1 MRPGRLALLW
11 LFGAA
16 LGCATTKIPGTEIEE
31 TSDSR
36 AIIGVMS
43 KYNTAL
49 DAQDAAAILALVD
62 VSFYDDAGTLT
73 PEDDLDYAGLKAK
86 LPTLLQKFQDVRAR
100 ITVKTLRIEG
110 DRASV
115 VYTYA
120 VTYKIGQKT
129 QTDTDI
135 KQMEF
140 KKVNG
145 VWKITKGV

>member
-1 MRPGRLALLW
+1 MRPARLPFLGLV
-11 LFGAA
+11 LAA

-36 AIIGVMS
+36 AIIGVLS
-43 KYNTAL
+43 KYNAAL

-62 VSFYDDAGTLT
+62 ASFYDDAGTLT
-73 PEDDLDYAGLKAK
+73 PEDDLDYNGLKAK
-86 LPTLLQKFQDVRAR
+86 LPVLLQKLQDVRAR
-100 ITVKTLRIEG
+100 ITVKTMRIEG

-120 VTYKIGQKT
+120 VTYRIGQKT

-140 KKVNG
+140 KRVNG